1 MSEETQAA
9 QPTEEAAEGKT
20 FTQEQVDE
28 IVAKRLAR
36 AKSTPPADYEEL
48 KAKAAKY
55 DEAQEAAKSELERAT
70 EERDKW
76 KARYEEM
83 KADAERRE
91 AISEAAEKYGV
102 DVSMLSRMAGDVEE
116 NAKFLAERAEN
127 APKYPNVRDEGERNR
142 AQAADLEA
150 QIASE
155 KDPAKRVKLRAELIA
170 QQTRK

>member
-9 QPTEEAAEGKT
+9 QPAEEATEAKI

-36 AKSTPPADYEEL
+36 AKSTPPSDYEEL

-55 DEAQEAAKSELERAT
+55 DEAQEAAKSDLEKAT
-70 EERDKW
+70 EERDRW
-76 KARYEEM
+76 KARYEEL
-83 KADAERRE
+83 KADAERRD

-102 DVSMLSRMAGDVEE
+102 DISMLSRMSGDVEE

-127 APKYPNVRDEGERNR
+127 APKYPNVRDEGERV
-142 AQAADLEA
+142 ASPAADLEA
-150 QIASE
+150 RIAAE
-155 KDPAKRVKLRAELIA
+155 KDPAKRVRLRAELIA

>member
-1 MSEETQAA
+1 MSEDTQAA
-9 QPTEEAAEGKT
+9 QQAEEAAEAKT
-20 FTQEQVDE
+20 FTQEEVNA
-28 IVAKRLAR
+28 IVEKRVAR
-36 AKSTPPADYEEL
+36 VKSEPPADYEEL

-91 AISEAAEKYGV
+91 AITEAAEKYGV
-102 DVSMLSRMAGDVEE
+102 DVSMLSRMAGDVED

-127 APKYPNVRDEGERNR
+127 APKYPNVRDEGERKTSSVS
-142 AQAADLEA
+142 DLEE
-150 QIASE
+150 QIAAE
-155 KDPAKRVKLRAELIA
+155 KDPLKRVNLRAELIA
-170 QQTRK
+170 MTRK